1 MTNNTG
7 NKEIFRING
16 EEVWKKIKELFR
28 AGMLRHI
35 IFKNKSNEKLFS
47 ITVSIAVIIA
57 IILPQPVIILTL
69 VLFILGYSVVVEKEE
84 KSEATAS
91 AHTDTPEK

>member
-16 EEVWKKIKELFR
+16 GKVWEKIKELFH

-35 IFKNKSNEKLFS
+35 VFKNKDDEKLFS

-57 IILPQPVIILTL
+57 ILIPQPVIIITL

-84 KSEATAS
+84 GKAEEET
-91 AHTDTPEK
+91 KG

>member
-16 EEVWKKIKELFR
+16 GKVWEKIKELFR

-35 IFKNKSNEKLFS
+35 VFKNKDERELFS
-47 ITVSIAVIIA
+47 ITVSIAA
-57 IILPQPVIILTL
+57 IITIICPQLVLILVL

-84 KSEATAS
+84 KKESTE
-91 AHTDTPEK
+91 

>member
-16 EEVWKKIKELFR
+16 GEVWEKIKGLFR
-28 AGMLRHI
+28 VGMLRHI
-35 IFKNKSNEKLFS
+35 VFKNKDNEKLFS
-47 ITVSIAVIIA
+47 VTVSIAVIIA

-69 VLFILGYSVVVEKEE
+69 ILFILGYSVVVEKEE
-84 KSEATAS
+84 VKE
-91 AHTDTPEK
+91 EK

>member
-16 EEVWKKIKELFR
+16 GEVWEKIKGLFR

-35 IFKNKSNEKLFS
+35 VFKNKDNEKLFS
-47 ITVSIAVIIA
+47 VTASIAVIIV

-69 VLFILGYSVVVEKEE
+69 LLFILGYSFVVEKEE
-84 KSEATAS
+84 SKEA
-91 AHTDTPEK
+91 K